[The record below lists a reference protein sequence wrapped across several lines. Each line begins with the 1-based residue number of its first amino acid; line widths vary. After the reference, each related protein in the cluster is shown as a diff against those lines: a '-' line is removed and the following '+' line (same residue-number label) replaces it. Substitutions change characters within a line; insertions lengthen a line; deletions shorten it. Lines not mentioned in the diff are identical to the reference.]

1 MSGGDRSKPSHESL
15 CICWEGAGASLH
27 WGVLVYVG
35 RGAVQAFTREFGYM
49 LGAGRSKPLLG
60 SLCICWE
67 RGEQVFI
74 REFGYMLGGR
84 KSKSSLGS
92 WMDNFILRRM
102 PVFGYIVGQSKP
114 SLGGEQAFSR
124 EFGRTLC
131 FAVRSYIS
139 EYTDDLQ
146 TQL

>member
-1 MSGGDRSKPSHESL
+1 
-15 CICWEGAGASLH
+15 
-27 WGVLVYVG
+27 
-35 RGAVQAFTREFGYM
+35 
-49 LGAGRSKPLLG
+49 
-60 SLCICWE
+60 
-67 RGEQVFI
+67 
-74 REFGYMLGGR
+74 MLGGW

-102 PVFGYIVGQSKP
+102 PVFGYI
-114 SLGGEQAFSR
+114 GGGGGGGAKQAFAR
-124 EFGRTLC
+124 VFGRILC